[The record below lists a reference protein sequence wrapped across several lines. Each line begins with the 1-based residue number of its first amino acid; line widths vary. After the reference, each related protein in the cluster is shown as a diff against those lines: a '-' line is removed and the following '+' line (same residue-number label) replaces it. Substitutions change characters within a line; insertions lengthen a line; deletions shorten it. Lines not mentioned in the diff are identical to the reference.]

1 MKVQQT
7 KKSDEIKV
15 SKQIHILIVDDAKD
29 ILDALNDILEMEF
42 EELTIHLASNV
53 NQAISLTQQYK
64 PDIALLDIKLG
75 QDNGLDLIPE
85 LKSIHA
91 NIACIMM
98 TAYRDNEFTVAAVRL
113 GASDYL
119 YKPVKPSDLIQTISR
134 VLEHQKIKYEIVK
147 AERRFHTI
155 FEQAAQWLF
164 VINSDGQLID
174 ANKSALEFM
183 NINKNKMAGKFLY
196 DTPWFLSSLDSVV
209 VLKEGLS
216 SISNGMI
223 FSAEFNVLDEDKKYH
238 FFEIYMNPIIDDEN
252 NYDQIVVE
260 CRNITDR
267 KKAEDEILTLNST
280 LELRVKNRTIELEQS
295 LLLLTEENKERK
307 KAEDLFRKAKEEAE
321 QASAAKSDFMSRMS
335 HELRTPMN
343 AILGFGQLLDMT
355 SNNLNDDQ
363 HENIKE
369 ILRAGDHLLFLINQV
384 LDLTG
389 IESGELEVALEKT
402 NLDDVLKQCS
412 NLFSSQFEERQLT
425 QIDNISGKDY
435 FILGDFSRIKQII
448 YNLLSNAVKYNSDNG
463 TVTLDAKI
471 MNENRLRICITD
483 TGEGLSDEDI
493 ANLFTPFDR
502 LNSTFNVEGMGI
514 GLVISK
520 SLVELMGGSIGVE
533 STHGEGSTFWF
544 ELELADI
551 E

>member
-1 MKVQQT
+1 MMVQQT
-7 KKSDEIKV
+7 NNHGEIKGLR
-15 SKQIHILIVDDAKD
+15 QIHILIVDDAQD

-42 EELTIHLASNV
+42 EEWTIHLASNV
-53 NQAISLTQQYK
+53 EQAKLLTQQHK

-113 GASDYL
+113 GANDYL
-119 YKPVKPSDLIQTISR
+119 YKPVKPADLIQTLSR
-134 VLEHQKIKYEIVK
+134 VLEHQRVKYEIEK
-147 AERRFHTI
+147 SERRFHTI

-164 VINSDGQLID
+164 IINNDGQLID
-174 ANKSALEFM
+174 ANKSALDF
-183 NINKNKMAGKFLY
+183 INKNKNEVTGKALY
-196 DTPWFLSSLDSVV
+196 DTPWFLSSLDSVTI
-209 VLKEGLS
+209 LKEGLYS
-216 SISNGMI
+216 VSNGVL
-223 FSAEFNVLDEDKKYH
+223 FTAELNILNEGKKQQ
-238 FFEIYMNPIIDDEN
+238 FLELYMNPIIDDEN
-252 NYDQIVVE
+252 NVEQIVVE
-260 CRNITDR
+260 CRNITER
-267 KKAEDEILTLNST
+267 KKAEEEIKALNST
-280 LELRVKNRTIELEQS
+280 LELRVKERTLELEQS
-295 LLLLTEENKERK
+295 LLLLTEENRERK
-307 KAEDLFRKAKEEAE
+307 KAEDLFRKARDEAE

-343 AILGFGQLLDMT
+343 AILGFGQLLGMT
-355 SNNLNDDQ
+355 SDNFNAEQ
-363 HENIKE
+363 HENVNE

-389 IESGELEVALEKT
+389 IESGELEVSLDKIS
-402 NLDDVLKQCS
+402 LDDVIKQCTD
-412 NLFSSQFEERQLT
+412 LFSSQFEERQLT

-435 FILGDFSRIKQII
+435 FILGDFSRTKQIL
-448 YNLLSNAVKYNSDNG
+448 YNLLSNAVKYNSENG

-471 MNENRLRICITD
+471 TDENRLRICIAD
-483 TGEGLSDEDI
+483 TGDGLPDEDVE
-493 ANLFTPFDR
+493 NLFTPFDR

-533 STHGEGSTFWF
+533 STPGEGSTFWF
-544 ELELADI
+544 ELELVDK